1 MYWCV
6 ESCLESKALG
16 LNFMLLRSI
25 TFLLLI
31 YGSPNN
37 LIPVTSQVLS
47 DPHSIFNYPRH
58 QHAATCLKNIRLNER
73 WGKKL
78 DINLLNKQPLNAV
91 YRHSLLEITHEKKN
105 IYERKRKFL
114 TIEIYPGYKDTWNKV
129 FFSNPNQDKL
139 SLKSSKNI

>member
-6 ESCLESKALG
+6 ERCLESKALG
-16 LNFMLLRSI
+16 LNFMLLRLI

-91 YRHSLLEITHEKKN
+91 YRHSLLEITHEKKIFMRGN
-105 IYERKRKFL
+105 VNSWLLKYIQDTKTHETKFFFL
-114 TIEIYPGYKDTWNKV
+114 TLTKIN
-129 FFSNPNQDKL
+129 
-139 SLKSSKNI
+139 